1 MMVTSKAKA
10 FLPKKFKPP
19 SADYQLIGDVDH
31 HPMTRR
37 AHPWHFGG
45 NSSFA
50 ERGSKLPKSHK
61 QVMVLAANLHVRGIS
76 FAAKIRP
83 PY

>member
-1 MMVTSKAKA
+1 MMVASKAKA

-37 AHPWHFGG
+37 AHPWHTL
-45 NSSFA
+45 
-50 ERGSKLPKSHK
+50 LPVVQKK
-61 QVMVLAANLHVRGIS
+61 RRLLVE
-76 FAAKIRP
+76 
-83 PY
+83 